1 MKRTARWAG
10 IGAAIGLVLVTIFAV
25 GTMVG
30 RPDHPELPVVLII
43 GLAWGGVVIG
53 APAGAVAGAVAALL
67 TRNRATRPGL
77 RGTPPQATP
86 HQSVA
91 PTAAPWAMRP
101 SQEAMATLDAVR
113 ETSRQRAPEAIQRA
127 REAARQPLRQ
137 GPVPLAPIAPA
148 PIRPVPERVDLSD
161 PERLNRV
168 LARLD
173 GLIGLEAVAEQVRAV
188 AHRVAFEVR
197 RAEALGVERTEVGM
211 HALFLGPPGVG
222 KTEVARIWGE
232 VLCALGLL
240 PTDRVVEVG
249 RQDLVAPHIG
259 ETAGKTRAALEKA
272 RGGVFFLDE
281 AYALA
286 PRTPQDF
293 GPEAVAEL
301 LAYMENNRSDLA
313 VIAAGYEAQTREFLE
328 VNPGLASRFSE
339 TITFPAY
346 DAPTLVQ
353 ITASMAA
360 QGQDTLTDEAT
371 ATLLRGYQR
380 LVAAP
385 PQGWANARSARQI
398 LDGIRTARAARLG
411 AGLLDR
417 EAMTTLTDDDVRQAL
432 ARRYP
437 QAV

>member
-1 MKRTARWAG
+1 MKRAMQWAG
-10 IGAAIGLVLVTIFAV
+10 IGAAVGLVVVTAFAIWEMLTSP
-25 GTMVG
+25 G
-30 RPDHPELPVVLII
+30 HPELAVVLILALAMG
-43 GLAWGGVVIG
+43 GLLTG
-53 APAGAVAGAVAALL
+53 APAGAVLGAVAALL

-77 RGTPPQATP
+77 RGTPPPVVAQQPTP
-86 HQSVA
+86 W
-91 PTAAPWAMRP
+91 TMRP
-101 SQEAMATLDAVR
+101 APEAMTTLDAVR
-113 ETSRQRAPEAIQRA
+113 ARAQQGAPQAIQRA
-127 REAARQPLRQ
+127 RDAAAQPLRQ
-137 GPVPLAPIAPA
+137 PAPLAPIAPA
-148 PIRPVPERVDLSD
+148 PSRPVPEKVDLSD

-173 GLIGLEAVAEQVRAV
+173 GLIGLEVVAEQVRAV

-259 ETAGKTRAALEKA
+259 ETAGKTRAVLEQA
-272 RGGVFFLDE
+272 FGGVFFLDE

-301 LAYMENNRSDLA
+301 LAYMENNRNALA
-313 VIAAGYEAQTREFLE
+313 VIAAGYEAQTRDFLE

-353 ITASMAA
+353 ITASMAG
-360 QGQDTLTDEAT
+360 QGRDTFTDEAK
-371 ATLLRGYQR
+371 ALLLLGYQR

-411 AGLLDR
+411 ADVLDR
-417 EAMTTLTDDDVRQAL
+417 EAMTTLTEADVRQAL

-437 QAV
+437 HTV